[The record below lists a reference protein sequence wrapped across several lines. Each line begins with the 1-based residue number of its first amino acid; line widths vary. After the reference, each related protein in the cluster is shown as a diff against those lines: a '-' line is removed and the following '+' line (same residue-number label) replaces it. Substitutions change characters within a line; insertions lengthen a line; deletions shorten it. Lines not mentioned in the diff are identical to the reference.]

1 MFTHPFFKPQMS
13 AIWAALLLATATPA
27 WADNTT
33 QFEQAMAAY
42 NAGNYKQAF
51 HLLQPLAQQGDAM
64 AQNNLGAMYNNGQGV
79 VQSYQQAMAWYQKA
93 ANHGDAAGQHNLG
106 AMYEKGQ
113 GIAQNYQQALAWYQ
127 KAANQGVAQAQNN
140 LGAMYANGLGVAK
153 NYQQAKAWWQKVLA
167 QPDTEEN
174 TEPKAL
180 ARDNLQKLREIG
192 IR

>member
-1 MFTHPFFKPQMS
+1 MK
-13 AIWAALLLATATPA
+13 
-27 WADNTT
+27 
-33 QFEQAMAAY
+33 
-42 NAGNYKQAF
+42 
-51 HLLQPLAQQGDAM
+51 
-64 AQNNLGAMYNNGQGV
+64 LGVLY
-79 VQSYQQAMAWYQKA
+79 
-93 ANHGDAAGQHNLG
+93 LG
-106 AMYEKGQ
+106 KSGWIFVRGIKKGQ